1 LTIWRAKKKEEL
13 RVKIGNAEELV
24 KALVMTLKDRL
35 GAVVRPLTAEE
46 SQKYG
51 MDSPGG
57 VLITWIDSNGP
68 LGKAGFEVGDAI
80 LTINEQP
87 IPNLEALV
95 AILGEVQSHDKVTIL
110 AVDHRTGQMGAAEI
124 ELP

>member
-1 LTIWRAKKKEEL
+1 
-13 RVKIGNAEELV
+13 
-24 KALVMTLKDRL
+24 MTLKDRL

-46 SQKYG
+46 SQKFG
-51 MDSPGG
+51 MDSPGR
-57 VLITWIDSNGP
+57 VLITWIDPNGP

-87 IPNLEALV
+87 IPSLEALI
-95 AILGEVQSHDKVTIL
+95 AILGEVKSHDKVTLL